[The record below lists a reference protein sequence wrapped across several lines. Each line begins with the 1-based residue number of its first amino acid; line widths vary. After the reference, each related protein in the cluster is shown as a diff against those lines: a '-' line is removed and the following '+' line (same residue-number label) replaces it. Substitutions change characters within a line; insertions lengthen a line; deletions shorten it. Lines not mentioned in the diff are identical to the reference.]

1 MKELKQIKDVK
12 PFSTSLKTVT
22 TNITSGNTQPQP
34 DSNSAASA
42 DSSMQGTR
50 RVTRTRQSSKTR
62 QLAQQG
68 RSEIANTMDYAKI
81 LHSPMIN
88 LESLAKPVN
97 KDENRSESAL
107 KYVSLW
113 GTQTVNINTAPRQ
126 VLESAF
132 TFGGDSVEIAKQII
146 EMRQKEPF
154 KNLNDLA
161 KKLYSYNTSIDK
173 TKPYITTQSDCFSI
187 RVKATSGVAQV
198 CATAGIKKVQ
208 GKFQQIGIIIE

>member
-1 MKELKQIKDVK
+1 
-12 PFSTSLKTVT
+12 
-22 TNITSGNTQPQP
+22 
-34 DSNSAASA
+34 
-42 DSSMQGTR
+42 
-50 RVTRTRQSSKTR
+50 
-62 QLAQQG
+62 
-68 RSEIANTMDYAKI
+68 MDYAKI

-113 GTQTVNINTAPRQ
+113 GTQKVNINTAPRQ

-132 TFGGDSVEIAKQII
+132 TFGGDSVEISKQII

-154 KNLNDLA
+154 KDVNDLA

-173 TKPYITTQSDCFSI
+173 TKPYITAQSDCFMI

-198 CATAGIKKVQ
+198 CATAGIKKVR